1 MMMNIATTDV
11 FDRWFAKLRDRQAA
25 ARIQVRIDRVE
36 DGHFGDC
43 QPIGEGVH
51 EMRLHF
57 GPGYRLDF
65 MRQRHRWV
73 VLLAGGDKST
83 QPGDIANAKQIARQ
97 LQESQQ

>member
-11 FDRWFAKLRDRQAA
+11 FDRWFARLRDRQAA

-51 EMRLHF
+51 EMGLHF
-57 GPGYRLDF
+57 GPGYRLYF
-65 MRQRHRWV
+65 
-73 VLLAGGDKST
+73 
-83 QPGDIANAKQIARQ
+83 I
-97 LQESQQ
+97 